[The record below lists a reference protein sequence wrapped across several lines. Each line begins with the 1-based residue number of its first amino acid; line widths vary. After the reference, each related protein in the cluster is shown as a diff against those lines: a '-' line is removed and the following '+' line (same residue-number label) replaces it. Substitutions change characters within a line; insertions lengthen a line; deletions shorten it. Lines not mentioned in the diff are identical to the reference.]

1 MGFDEN
7 ERDNTA
13 RGFRDELG
21 RIASEV
27 ALFLVKL
34 AVAALFLLV
43 DLGIKRLSAIVLE
56 DPDGFAYRILA
67 LVLDVTFVGTA
78 AIISVTGAITIAAEF
93 TTSTLHHIREL
104 REK

>member
-1 MGFDEN
+1 MDEDTQ
-7 ERDNTA
+7 DNSL
-13 RGFRDELG
+13 RSFRHEFA

-43 DLGIKRLSAIVLE
+43 DWGIKRLSAIVLE
-56 DPDGFAYRILA
+56 EPDGFAYRILA
-67 LVLDVTFVGTA
+67 LVLDTTFVGTA
-78 AIISVTGAITIAAEF
+78 IIISVTGVIAIAAEF
-93 TTSTLHHIREL
+93 IVSTYHHLRGL